1 MDHSQQNI
9 YLKNEAWIGRPKPD
23 QGMRHPP
30 FMFSFIGRN
39 GIFNTLD
46 NPSSRICV
54 PNKSKDIVVNVFY
67 FDNKNKWIKNI
78 NKTYL

>member
-1 MDHSQQNI
+1 
-9 YLKNEAWIGRPKPD
+9 
-23 QGMRHPP
+23 MRHPP

-67 FDNKNKWIKNI
+67 FDNRNKWIKNI
-78 NKTYL
+78 NKAYLYENEIKIKNRITINVNVFIK